1 MGSQREPCMK
11 NGSTASRWLSV
22 FHTGTPLTPILNYA
36 LKTRHSDCYIKNLQ
50 DGCRFPRANFELCSE
65 NPAFGLQIVLQN
77 DPGAAFAAVAGFGV
91 AAGTKALIDFDEL
104 ADGFPKD
111 RAGSLC
117 MYAFSVNN
125 HNFL

>member
-1 MGSQREPCMK
+1 MPGLYR
-11 NGSTASRWLSV
+11 STLQNWLSA
-22 FHTGTPLTPILNYA
+22 GTLYE
-36 LKTRHSDCYIKNLQ
+36 KRQY
-50 DGCRFPRANFELCSE
+50 RFAVAECFSYMNPAYANFELCFE

>member
-1 MGSQREPCMK
+1 MWQRNSLIAACAAATKRVFLP
-11 NGSTASRWLSV
+11 ASR
-22 FHTGTPLTPILNYA
+22 FPLANFELTFESPAFGLLY
-36 LKTRHSDCYIKNLQ
+36 KNLQ
-50 DGCRFPRANFELCSE
+50 DGCRYPLANFELCSE

>member
-1 MGSQREPCMK
+1 MK

-50 DGCRFPRANFELCSE
+50 DSCRFPLANFELCSE